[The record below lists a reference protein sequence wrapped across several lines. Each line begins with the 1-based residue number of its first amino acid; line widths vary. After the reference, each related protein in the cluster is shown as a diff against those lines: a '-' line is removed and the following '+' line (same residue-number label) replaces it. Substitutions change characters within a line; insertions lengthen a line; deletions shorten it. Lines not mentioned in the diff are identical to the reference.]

1 MEPIFRQKRSAFSR
15 LFVVVLLTV
24 VFLTADSLLLGR
36 SGVRWLTGTLAYPFQ
51 EMGIFPSQAIDSVKT
66 DFATREQLVI
76 ENARLKASQRILEAK
91 VQKLATVT
99 AENTRLRA
107 LLNSSA
113 LLGDDELVVTELVGI
128 SPDPILHEVTVNK
141 GDTDD
146 VSVGQAVLDAS
157 GLMGQVTEVYRSS
170 ARVMLI
176 TDQRHQVPVQVNR
189 NGLRVVV
196 GGMGL
201 RDKLS
206 VLDVSATADIRV
218 GDLLVSSGLA
228 GRFPLGYPVAR
239 VASIEPIP
247 NSPFLTVTAQ
257 PMAQLSRSRHLLL
270 VFPQDD

>member
-1 MEPIFRQKRSAFSR
+1 MEPIFRQRRSFFSR
-15 LFVVVLLTV
+15 LIVVVLLTV
-24 VFLTADSLLLGR
+24 VFLALDSLLLGR
-36 SGVRWLTGTLAYPFQ
+36 SGLRWLTGTLAYPFQ
-51 EMGIFPSQAIDSVKT
+51 ELGMFPTQAIDSVKT
-66 DFATREQLVI
+66 DFATREHLVI

-107 LLNSSA
+107 LLNSSV
-113 LLGDDELVVTELVGI
+113 LLGDDELVVTELIGI

-141 GDTDD
+141 GDTDN

-157 GLMGQVTEVYRSS
+157 GLMGQVIEVYRAS

-201 RDKLS
+201 RDTLS

-270 VFPQDD
+270 VFPQGD

>member
-1 MEPIFRQKRSAFSR
+1 
-15 LFVVVLLTV
+15 VLLTV
-24 VFLTADSLLLGR
+24 VFLAMDSLLLGR

-51 EMGIFPSQAIDSVKT
+51 ELGIFPTQAIDSVKT

-113 LLGDDELVVTELVGI
+113 LLGDDELAVTELIGI
-128 SPDPILHEVTVNK
+128 SPDPILHEVTINK
-141 GDTDD
+141 GDTDN

-270 VFPQDD
+270 VFPQAD